1 MKATYIRELVIT
13 TEEIET
19 ITRGLEKLEE
29 FIDSANEL
37 ELDLFDN
44 YEMDTISSLRN
55 RTEDNDL
62 FLDDNIT
69 IKETE

>member
-1 MKATYIRELVIT
+1 MKATYIKELVIT

-29 FIDSANEL
+29 FINGANEL
-37 ELDLFDN
+37 ELDLFDD
-44 YEMDTISSLRN
+44 YETDTISNLRN
-55 RTEDNDL
+55 RAEDNDL

>member
-1 MKATYIRELVIT
+1 MKATYIKELVIT
-13 TEEIET
+13 TEEIEI

-29 FIDSANEL
+29 FINGANEL
-37 ELDLFDN
+37 ELDLFDD
-44 YEMDTISSLRN
+44 YEADTISNLRN
-55 RTEDNDL
+55 RAEDNDL

>member
-1 MKATYIRELVIT
+1 MKATYIKELVIT

-29 FIDSANEL
+29 FINGANEL
-37 ELDLFDN
+37 ELDLFDD
-44 YEMDTISSLRN
+44 YEADTISNLRN
-55 RTEDNDL
+55 RAEDNDL

>member
-1 MKATYIRELVIT
+1 MKATYIKELVIT

-37 ELDLFDN
+37 ELDLFDC
-44 YEMDTISSLRN
+44 YETDTISSLRN
-55 RTEDNDL
+55 RAEDNDL

>member
-37 ELDLFDN
+37 ELDLFDC
-44 YEMDTISSLRN
+44 YETDTISSLRN
-55 RTEDNDL
+55 RVEDNDL

>member
-44 YEMDTISSLRN
+44 YEMDTISSLHN
-55 RTEDNDL
+55 RAEDNDL

>member
-29 FIDSANEL
+29 FINSTNEL

-44 YEMDTISSLRN
+44 YEMDIISSLHN
-55 RTEDNDL
+55 RAEDNDL
-62 FLDDNIT
+62 FLNDNIT

>member
-19 ITRGLEKLEE
+19 IIRGLEKLEE
-29 FIDSANEL
+29 FINSTNEL

-44 YEMDTISSLRN
+44 YEIDTISSLRN
-55 RTEDNDL
+55 RAEDNDL

>member
-29 FIDSANEL
+29 FINSANEL

-44 YEMDTISSLRN
+44 YEMDTISNLRN
-55 RTEDNDL
+55 RAEDNDL

>member
-1 MKATYIRELVIT
+1 MKTTYIRELVIT

-29 FIDSANEL
+29 FINSANEL

-44 YEMDTISSLRN
+44 YEMDTISDLRN
-55 RTEDNDL
+55 RAEDNDL

>member
-37 ELDLFDN
+37 ELDLFDC
-44 YEMDTISSLRN
+44 YETDTISSLRN
-55 RTEDNDL
+55 RAEDNDL

>member
-29 FIDSANEL
+29 FINSADEL

-44 YEMDTISSLRN
+44 YEMDTISNLRN
-55 RTEDNDL
+55 RAEDNDL